1 MSLIAIL
8 AALGLEQWHAFH
20 WRASIER
27 AFVLLA
33 RRLEQRL
40 NGGTRTQGSIAL
52 LIAVVPPVV
61 LAAALWWAADT
72 VHPLLG
78 LLANIVVLYCL
89 MGFRR
94 FSHAAWVIWM
104 AWARGDVPAARRAL
118 AGWRGGWTGELGSS
132 DIAKLSI
139 ERGFIDAYRQVFAV
153 VFWFLVLPG
162 ASGAVLYRAAALLA
176 EEWKGSAP
184 GDDTTPIGRSR
195 TDFGWPAR
203 KLLAVL
209 DWLPAR
215 LTALSF
221 AIVGDFEDA
230 VSCWRTQPKDWPAS
244 EGGATMGIVLASGAG
259 ALGVRLGGPVSVLG
273 GEPDFRPEIGM
284 GDAAEPDMLPSAVG
298 LVWRAVVVWMLLILL
313 VTVAYVAP

>member
-1 MSLIAIL
+1 MNLIAIL

-27 AFVLLA
+27 GFVLLA

-40 NGGTRTQGSIAL
+40 NGGTRTQGLVAL
-52 LIAVVPPVV
+52 LLAIVPPVL
-61 LAAALWWAADT
+61 LAAALWWVADS

-78 LLANIVVLYCL
+78 LVANIVVLYCL

-94 FSHAAWVIWM
+94 FSHAASVIM
-104 AWARGDVPAARRAL
+104 KALDRGDVPAARRAL

-132 DIAKLSI
+132 EIAKLSI

-153 VFWFLVLPG
+153 LVWFMLLPG

-176 EEWKGSAP
+176 EEWQGSVP
-184 GDDTTPIGRSR
+184 GDDATPIARSR
-195 TDFGWPAR
+195 TEFGWPAR
-203 KLLAVL
+203 QLLAVL
-209 DWLPAR
+209 DWLPVR

-230 VSCWRTQPKDWPAS
+230 VSCWRTQAKEWPVG
-244 EGGATMGIVLASGAG
+244 EGGPAIGIVLASGAG
-259 ALGVRLGGPVSVLG
+259 ALGVRLGGAVSVLG
-273 GEPDFRPEIGM
+273 GEPDFRPEIGI
-284 GDAAEPDMLPSAVG
+284 GDSAGPDMLPSAVG

-313 VTVAYVAP
+313 LTVAYVAP

>member
-94 FSHAAWVIWM
+94 FSHAASMNPRSIESFAMSLEPSSPVQPP
-104 AWARGDVPAARRAL
+104 RHPASARRA
-118 AGWRGGWTGELGSS
+118 AGTS
-132 DIAKLSI
+132 
-139 ERGFIDAYRQVFAV
+139 
-153 VFWFLVLPG
+153 P
-162 ASGAVLYRAAALLA
+162 RANAFMI
-176 EEWKGSAP
+176 
-184 GDDTTPIGRSR
+184 T
-195 TDFGWPAR
+195 
-203 KLLAVL
+203 
-209 DWLPAR
+209 
-215 LTALSF
+215 
-221 AIVGDFEDA
+221 
-230 VSCWRTQPKDWPAS
+230 
-244 EGGATMGIVLASGAG
+244 
-259 ALGVRLGGPVSVLG
+259 
-273 GEPDFRPEIGM
+273 
-284 GDAAEPDMLPSAVG
+284 DAAWLKRRNPI
-298 LVWRAVVVWMLLILL
+298 RQ
-313 VTVAYVAP
+313 